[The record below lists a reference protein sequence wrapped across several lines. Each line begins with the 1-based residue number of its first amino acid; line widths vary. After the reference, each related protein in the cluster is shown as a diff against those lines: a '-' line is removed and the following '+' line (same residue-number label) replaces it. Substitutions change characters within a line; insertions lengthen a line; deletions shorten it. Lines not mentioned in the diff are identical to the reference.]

1 MTATATITFTI
12 PAVPFVCEAEDV
24 NLRVD
29 QAEAWIEERHW
40 ASNHGPRPALPAAQE
55 ALDAYRA
62 AQA

>member
-29 QAEAWIEERHW
+29 QAEAWIEERRW
-40 ASNHGPRPALPAAQE
+40 ASNHAAARAAQE

-62 AQA
+62 AEAS